1 MQLSESNSDAGHG
14 MNRKLRVPISCS
26 QGAGSIL
33 DIAPSSNWGRFVPQE
48 SFNER
53 LQADFLRVGGALRY
67 GIDTFK
73 EETSSDGTPKSFLAA
88 G

>member
-1 MQLSESNSDAGHG
+1 MQSFEPDCDAGHG
-14 MNRKLRVPISCS
+14 MNRKLKILISCS
-26 QGAGSIL
+26 RGAGSVL
-33 DIAPSSNWGRFVPQE
+33 DIAPSSNWVRFVPHE

-67 GIDTFK
+67 GLDTFK
-73 EETSSDGTPKSFLAA
+73 EETSPDGTPKSFQAA